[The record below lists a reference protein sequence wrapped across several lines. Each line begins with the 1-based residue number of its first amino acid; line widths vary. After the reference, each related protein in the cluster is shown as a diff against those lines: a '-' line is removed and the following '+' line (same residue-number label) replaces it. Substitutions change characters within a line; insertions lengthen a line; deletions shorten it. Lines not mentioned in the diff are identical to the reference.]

1 MLRPTN
7 GPTATRGWRSSD
19 FFGKLIFMDLFR
31 RLLRWLFA
39 IGSVGLS
46 IWLIRH
52 GIAAGG
58 ITGSFF
64 PILAAMILL
73 VIGAILIAP
82 ELVAIFTKPLFALV
96 DSIFF
101 PGGKL
106 SKPVLSYT
114 LPEFYTKEKRYDDA
128 LDEYRKILRHYPRE
142 SRAYLGA
149 IELLVTEFG
158 DKEAAKELFKRAR
171 QKLRDQPENWLAV
184 ETRWQRLA
192 NEYVIR

>member
-1 MLRPTN
+1 ME
-7 GPTATRGWRSSD
+7 
-19 FFGKLIFMDLFR
+19 LFR

-46 IWLIRH
+46 IYLIRR

-58 ITGSFF
+58 LTASFS

-82 ELVAIFTKPLFALV
+82 ELVAIVTKPLFALA

-114 LPEFYTKEKRYDDA
+114 LPEFYTKEGRFDEA
-128 LDEYRKILRHYPRE
+128 LDEYRKILRYYPRE
-142 SRAYLGA
+142 GQAYLGA
-149 IELLVTEFG
+149 IELLVTEFD
-158 DKEAAKELFKRAR
+158 DKGAAKELYRRAR
-171 QKLRDQPENWLAV
+171 QKLRDQPEDWLVV
-184 ETRWQRLA
+184 ETRWQWLA
-192 NEYVIR
+192 NKYLIQ